1 MNNSKVRYSAFD
13 TALYYITFKDRTK
26 KEISTKLKEKGYSDL
41 DIEEAILKLKE
52 YGYINEENYAFSYI
66 KSNITKKGSK
76 LISMELMNKG
86 VSNEII
92 REQLLEFEEREED
105 VIGNILESRYAETD
119 FSDERALRRVY
130 SYFARKGFRYDS
142 ISNALSFYR
151 KNTKKY

>member
-1 MNNSKVRYSAFD
+1 M
-13 TALYYITFKDRTK
+13 
-26 KEISTKLKEKGYSDL
+26 
-41 DIEEAILKLKE
+41 
-52 YGYINEENYAFSYI
+52 
-66 KSNITKKGSK
+66 
-76 LISMELMNKG
+76 
-86 VSNEII
+86 
-92 REQLLEFEEREED
+92 EFEEREED

>member
-92 REQLLEFEEREED
+92 KEQLLEFEEREED